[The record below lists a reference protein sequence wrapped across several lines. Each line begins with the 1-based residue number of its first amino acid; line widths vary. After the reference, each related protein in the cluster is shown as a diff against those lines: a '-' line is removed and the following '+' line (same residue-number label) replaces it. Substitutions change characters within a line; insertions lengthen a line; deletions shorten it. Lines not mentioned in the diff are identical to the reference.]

1 MLFIAISI
9 NFDPYY
15 NSMHISIS
23 WDIPQHMQSLTGSVN
38 THTKNRILPSR
49 NDFSYSSYNQKFAL
63 IFPDLLIEI
72 ISMIKMV
79 QNQFI

>member
-1 MLFIAISI
+1 
-9 NFDPYY
+9 
-15 NSMHISIS
+15 
-23 WDIPQHMQSLTGSVN
+23 MQSLTGSVN